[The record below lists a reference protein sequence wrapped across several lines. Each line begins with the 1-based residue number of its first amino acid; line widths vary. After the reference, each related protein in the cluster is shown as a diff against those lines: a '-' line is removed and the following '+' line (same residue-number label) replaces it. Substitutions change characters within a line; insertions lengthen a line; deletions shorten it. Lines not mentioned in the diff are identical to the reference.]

1 MRKVQIILQMLL
13 GLVFLTFGLNKFI
26 GFIPMPQLG
35 ESATNFMMAL
45 GSCGYMFPVIGGLE
59 VLCGLSL
66 LTNKYTSLSLLLL
79 APITFNILG
88 FHLALE
94 QGGLVIST
102 IITII
107 HIYLIYDY
115 KEKYKPLLK

>member
-66 LTNKYTSLSLLLL
+66 LTNKYTPLSLLLL